1 MKVNIKNLDPKGH
14 YRIEQV
20 LSVILL
26 LVFVLVTV
34 TSILSFIRLNNIIL
48 SVKKGVRPEQN
59 LILAKEIFFY
69 LSEAENSVKS
79 YSLTKNNKDMV
90 RFYELTD
97 VTGNSMD
104 ELKGLSEGD
113 DSFAPLIDSL
123 ELLVSSKFDILDQL
137 LVLQDEYLVNQAMHE
152 VMRNIRQQ
160 EKTQELPEKVLVA
173 DTLEEP
179 PPVRKDNFFSRLFRK
194 KDKEP
199 KVVQDTT
206 MIEKD
211 QSGVTRFTV
220 EEISR
225 EVKKVQQKALQ
236 DERARK
242 EKELELLH
250 QDRLVMNQI
259 RAVMAKLELMEDDK
273 LEAHILSAEKEAAKV
288 KSIFK
293 TYGLAALL
301 SLILVAIVI
310 FIYIKKN
317 NQYRKVL
324 RQAKANAEELA
335 RRKESFLANMSHEIK
350 TPMNIISGYL
360 NQVLQGKVDNT
371 QRDLL
376 EIVKKS
382 TDHLLQLLNNLL
394 DLSKIQSGKLEM
406 LESEFNP
413 REIIADMEQWF
424 TPGAKEKQL
433 ELITYADSELPQKVS
448 GDPVRLRQVL
458 FNLVG
463 NAIKFT
469 EKGSVSIRM
478 FPLKQEGSKIT
489 LMIEVADTGIGISM
503 EDQKRIFEEF
513 EQAISTPPRIPEG
526 TGLGLSITRHLVD
539 LLGGSLEVLSQPGE
553 GSTFR
558 VTIPYRLVKPNF
570 YSPEMINHG
579 KKDIQQ
585 GLRVLVVDD
594 EAYNRKL
601 VRMSL
606 EKYGY
611 NIIEAESGQ
620 QAIDIVS
627 KEPID
632 IILMDLRMP
641 GMKGSDAARLIRS
654 MENREKKSIPII
666 AFSAG
671 ITHDEMEKC
680 SKNGINDFIA
690 KPFDEKYLLSII
702 LRQVQGRQEYFPGE
716 EQDEKDLANQT
727 GKAGYDLSPLRVSA
741 AGNNAFFREMVQM
754 FVTNTASGLDLIAQ
768 HIHQGEWQPA
778 ADMAHKISAPCRHL
792 RAEKLYS
799 LLKAIQHE
807 LESEK
812 TPVNVSSL
820 IKQAKKEFGRI
831 RDDIRSHPEFNVN

>member
-1 MKVNIKNLDPKGH
+1 MKVNLKDLDPKGH
-14 YRIEQV
+14 YRIEQT

-48 SVKKGVRPEQN
+48 SVKNGGRPERN

-69 LSEAENSVKS
+69 ISEAENSVKS
-79 YSLTKNNKDMV
+79 YSLTKNNEDMV
-90 RFYELTD
+90 RFYKLTD
-97 VTGNSMD
+97 ITGNSMD
-104 ELKGLSEGD
+104 ELKGLSRGD
-113 DSFAPLIDSL
+113 PGFAPLIDSL
-123 ELLVSSKFDILDQL
+123 DALVSRKFDILDQL
-137 LVLQDEYLVNQAMHE
+137 LVIQDEYLVNQAMHE

-160 EKTQELPEKVLVA
+160 EKTREFPEEVSVA
-173 DTLEEP
+173 DTIGEP
-179 PPVRKDNFFSRLFRK
+179 PPVKKDNFFSRLFRK

-199 KVVQDTT
+199 KIVQDTAV
-206 MIEKD
+206 MIDD
-211 QSGVTRFTV
+211 QPAITRLTV

-225 EVKKVQQKALQ
+225 EVEKAQQKALQ
-236 DERARK
+236 EERARK
-242 EKELELLH
+242 EEELELFR

-259 RAVMAKLELMEDDK
+259 REVMAKLELMEDKK
-273 LEAHILSAEKEAAKV
+273 LEANVLSAEKEAAKV

-310 FIYIKKN
+310 FIYMKRN

-324 RQAKANAEELA
+324 REAKADAEELA

-360 NQVLQGKVDNT
+360 NQVLQGKMNNH
-371 QRDLL
+371 QRESL

-413 REIIADMEQWF
+413 REIITDMEQWF

-433 ELITYADSELPQKVS
+433 ELITYADSELPQQVS
-448 GDPVRLRQVL
+448 GDPVRLRQIL

-469 EKGSVSIRM
+469 ERGSVSIRM
-478 FPLKQEGSKIT
+478 FPLKQEGSKIYII
-489 LMIEVADTGIGISM
+489 IEVADTGIGISV

-513 EQAISTPPRIPEG
+513 EQAFSTPLRIPEG
-526 TGLGLSITRHLVD
+526 TGLGLSITSRLVD
-539 LLGGSLEVLSQPGE
+539 RLDGSLEVQSQPGE
-553 GSTFR
+553 GSTFK
-558 VTIPYRLVKPNF
+558 VTIPFRLVEQSV
-570 YSPEMINHG
+570 YSTEKINLWE
-579 KKDIQQ
+579 KKLLQ
-585 GLRVLVVDD
+585 GLRILVVDD
-594 EAYNRKL
+594 EAYNRNL

-606 EKYGY
+606 EKYGCD
-611 NIIEAESGQ
+611 ILEAESGQ
-620 QAIDIVS
+620 QAVDIVS

-641 GMKGSDAARLIRS
+641 GMNGSETARSIRRQKGR
-654 MENREKKSIPII
+654 KKQSIPII

-671 ITHDEMEKC
+671 ITQDDLEKC
-680 SKNGINDFIA
+680 SRNGINDFIA
-690 KPFDEKYLLSII
+690 KPFEENHLLRTI
-702 LRQVQGRQEYFPGE
+702 LRQIQGKQGYSPVE
-716 EQDEKDLANQT
+716 ERDGTDIA
-727 GKAGYDLSPLRVSA
+727 GHAGSAGYDLTTLRVSA
-741 AGNNAFFREMVQM
+741 AGNEAFFREMLQM
-754 FVTNTASGLDLIAQ
+754 FVDNTATGLDLILQ
-768 HIHQGEWQPA
+768 HIQKGEWQLA

-792 RAEKLYS
+792 RAEKLYE

-807 LESEK
+807 LEEEK
-812 TPVNVSSL
+812 IPATANSL
-820 IKQAKKEFGRI
+820 LKQAIKEYERI
-831 RDDIRSHPEFNVN
+831 RDDIRSHPEYNIE